1 MSFILEYALKIFL
14 WFAITFL
21 LLYLIRRKRLRGKR
35 ELCGLFLIAW
45 IVAVFSVTLFP
56 EVNLE
61 IDAFTYMPSLQ
72 IRFRDTEL
80 SMLNIIPFK
89 SILAAFTGGG
99 QEVSARNQLLLA
111 LINLAGNVF
120 LFVPLGFLLPLTAQ
134 KRSRFGVTV
143 GIAAVLSAGIETV
156 QYFIGRSADIDDL
169 LLNVFG
175 AVVGFGLYAILR
187 KWLQRIE

>member
-80 SMLNIIPFK
+80 SMLNIVPFK

-99 QEVSARNQLLLA
+99 EDLSGRDQLLSA
-111 LINLAGNVF
+111 LINLAGNIF
-120 LFVPLGFLLPLTAQ
+120 LFVPLGFLVPLTAP

-143 GIAAVLSAGIETV
+143 GLAAVLSAGIEIV
-156 QYFIGRSADIDDL
+156 QYYIGRSADIDDL

>member
-80 SMLNIIPFK
+80 SMLNIVPFK

-99 QEVSARNQLLLA
+99 QEVSARDQLLLA

-143 GIAAVLSAGIETV
+143 GVAAVLSAGIETV

>member
-80 SMLNIIPFK
+80 SMLNIVPFK

-99 QEVSARNQLLLA
+99 QEVSARDQLLLA

-143 GIAAVLSAGIETV
+143 GVSAVLSAGIETV

>member
-1 MSFILEYALKIFL
+1 MSSIISYTLTIIF
-14 WFAITFL
+14 WFTFSFL
-21 LLYLIRRKRLRGKR
+21 LLFLIRRKRLRGKR

-80 SMLNIIPFK
+80 SMLNIVPFK

-99 QEVSARNQLLLA
+99 QEVSARDQLLSA

-120 LFVPLGFLLPLTAQ
+120 LFVPLGFLVPLTAQ

-143 GIAAVLSAGIETV
+143 GVAAVLSAGIETV

>member
-1 MSFILEYALKIFL
+1 MSFILEYALTIIL

-80 SMLNIIPFK
+80 SMLNIVPFK

-99 QEVSARNQLLLA
+99 QEVSARDQLLLA

-143 GIAAVLSAGIETV
+143 GVSAVLSAGIETV

>member
-14 WFAITFL
+14 WFTITFL
-21 LLYLIRRKRLRGKR
+21 LLYLIRRKRLRGKQ

-72 IRFRDTEL
+72 IRFRDAEL
-80 SMLNIIPFK
+80 SMLNIVPFK

-99 QEVSARNQLLLA
+99 QEVSARDQLLSA

-120 LFVPLGFLLPLTAQ
+120 LFVPLGFLVPLTAQ

-143 GIAAVLSAGIETV
+143 GVAAVLSAGIETV